1 MEQEGATTQQE
12 PAAARAF
19 DLAGK
24 VAVVTGSGR
33 GLGRVMAA
41 GLAQAGAAVV
51 TCARTLDEAE
61 AAAAGIAGAGGRAIG
76 LRVDVGDPASCAELV
91 ERTVGELGSIDVL
104 VNNAGVEIVAAAV
117 DFAPED
123 WNRTVDIN
131 LSGCFHCSR
140 AAAAR
145 MIEQMRPG
153 SIVNISSIASTAA
166 IDGLAAYGA
175 SKGGVN
181 QLTRALAREWAPHG
195 IRVNAIAPG
204 YMDNC
209 MRDGRLTAIERVRE
223 LTPLGRR
230 GRPDELV
237 GPVVFLASE
246 ASSYVTGAVLFV
258 DGGTTA
264 I

>member
-1 MEQEGATTQQE
+1 MFELT
-12 PAAARAF
+12 
-19 DLAGK
+19 GK

-41 GLAQAGAAVV
+41 GLADAGAAVV
-51 TCARTLDEAE
+51 TCSRTLDEAE
-61 AAAAGIAGAGGRAIG
+61 AAAAEIADAGGTAIG
-76 LRVDVGDPASCAELV
+76 LRADVADPASCSELV
-91 ERTVGELGSIDVL
+91 ERTVAELGSIDVL

-117 DFAPED
+117 DVTPED
-123 WNRTVDIN
+123 WTRSVDVN
-131 LSGCFHCSR
+131 LSGCFNCAR

-145 MIEQMRPG
+145 MIEQGRPG

-166 IDGLAAYGA
+166 IAGLAAYGA

-181 QLTRALAREWAPHG
+181 QLTRALAGEWAPFG

-204 YMDNC
+204 YMDNR

-246 ASSYVTGAVLFV
+246 ALSYVTGIVLFV